1 MTLLYIR
8 IMKKVAFVLTSA
20 FVGVLSFYGCGTGSN
35 TSQKDSSL
43 YLNDSIQIGD
53 TAINLVGKGWLVPD
67 PEYKDM
73 YNLTDKKLGDVSFE
87 KARAIVKDGLV
98 NSFSYISK
106 SYESKSEFQAFESKL
121 FVSLSREYGK
131 PTKDSLYVEKEEGAR
146 HFMRDYVLE
155 NKYRTVLVTINRSQ
169 WFMFGGDNEYSIL
182 AYVDIQDSIIK
193 KKHLEHLF
201 YKKIE

>member
-1 MTLLYIR
+1 
-8 IMKKVAFVLTSA
+8 MKKVAFVLTSA

-131 PTKDSLYVEKEEGAR
+131 PTKDSSYVEKEEEAR
-146 HFMRDYVLE
+146 HFMRDYVWE

-182 AYVDIQDSIIK
+182 VYVDIQDSIIK

>member
-1 MTLLYIR
+1 
-8 IMKKVAFVLTSA
+8 MKKVAFVLTSA

-131 PTKDSLYVEKEEGAR
+131 PTKDSSYVEKEEEAR
-146 HFMRDYVLE
+146 HFMRDYVWE

>member
-1 MTLLYIR
+1 
-8 IMKKVAFVLTSA
+8 MKKVAFVLTSA

-131 PTKDSLYVEKEEGAR
+131 PTKDSSYVEKEEEGSR
-146 HFMRDYVLE
+146 HFMRDYVWE

-169 WFMFGGDNEYSIL
+169 WFMFGGDNMYSIL

>member
-1 MTLLYIR
+1 MKKATFALTLL
-8 IMKKVAFVLTSA
+8 
-20 FVGVLSFYGCGTGSN
+20 FVGILSFCGCGTGSN
-35 TSQKDSSL
+35 TSQKDSCL

-73 YNLTDKKLGDVSFE
+73 YNLTDKKLGDALFE

-98 NSFSYISK
+98 NGFSYISK
-106 SYESKSEFQAFESKL
+106 SYENKSEFQTFESKL

-131 PTKDSLYVEKEEGAR
+131 PTKDSSYVENEEGSK
-146 HFMRDYVLE
+146 HFMRDYVWE

-169 WFMFGGDNEYSIL
+169 WFMFGGDNMYSIL
-182 AYVDIQDSIIK
+182 AYVNIQDSIIK

-201 YKKIE
+201 YKEIE

>member
-1 MTLLYIR
+1 
-8 IMKKVAFVLTSA
+8 MKNIAFVLTSA

-53 TAINLVGKGWLVPD
+53 TAINLVSKGWLVPD
-67 PEYKDM
+67 PECGAM
-73 YNLTDKKLGDVSFE
+73 YNFTDKKFGGVSFE
-87 KARAIVKDGLV
+87 KARAIVKDGLI

-106 SYESKSEFQAFESKL
+106 SYESISEFQASESKL
-121 FVSLSREYGK
+121 FISLNREYGK
-131 PTKDSLYVEKEEGAR
+131 PTKDSAYIEKEEGAM
-146 HFMRDYVLE
+146 HFKRDYVWE
-155 NKYRTVLVTINRSQ
+155 NKYRTVLVTISRSQ
-169 WFMFGGDNEYSIL
+169 WFMFGWDNEYGIL

-201 YKKIE
+201 YKRIE

>member
-1 MTLLYIR
+1 M
-8 IMKKVAFVLTSA
+8 LTSA

-131 PTKDSLYVEKEEGAR
+131 PTKDSSYVEKEEEGSR
-146 HFMRDYVLE
+146 HFMRDYVWE

-169 WFMFGGDNEYSIL
+169 WFMFGGDNMYSIL

>member
-1 MTLLYIR
+1 
-8 IMKKVAFVLTSA
+8 MKKVAFVLTSA

-131 PTKDSLYVEKEEGAR
+131 PTKDSSYVEKEEGAS
-146 HFMRDYVLE
+146 HFMRDYVWG

>member
-1 MTLLYIR
+1 
-8 IMKKVAFVLTSA
+8 MKKLTFVLTLA
-20 FVGVLSFYGCGTGSN
+20 FAGIFSFYGCGTGSD

-53 TAINLVGKGWLVPD
+53 TAINLVGKGLLVPD

-73 YNLTDKKLGDVSFE
+73 YNLTDKRLGDASFE

-98 NSFSYISK
+98 NSFSYISN
-106 SYESKSEFQAFESKL
+106 SYENKSEFQAFESKL

-131 PTKDSLYVEKEEGAR
+131 PTKDSSYVESEEGSK
-146 HFMRDYVLE
+146 HFMRDYVWE
-155 NKYRTVLVTINRSQ
+155 NKYRTVLVTINRSR
-169 WFMFGGDNEYSIL
+169 WFMFGGDDMYSIL
-182 AYVDIQDSIIK
+182 AYVNIQDSIIK

-201 YKKIE
+201 YEKME

>member
-1 MTLLYIR
+1 
-8 IMKKVAFVLTSA
+8 MKKVAFVLTSA

-121 FVSLSREYGK
+121 FVSFSREYGK
-131 PTKDSLYVEKEEGAR
+131 PTKDSSYVEKEEGAR
-146 HFMRDYVLE
+146 HFMRDYVWE